1 MTRNRDERGEI
12 TVVAAP
18 MFAGKSSR
26 VIAEADRYQRA
37 GMKLL
42 VFKHPL
48 DDRYSGVSQIN
59 SHDGRSVS
67 CEASSN
73 LSMIYDRVL
82 AEDADVVI
90 IDEAQFYIG
99 NDDLF
104 VALIEQLAS
113 DGRIVILAGLELD
126 FRGEGFGPMPQ
137 LLAHA
142 DKVEKLTAV
151 CVKCGSLDANRTQRI
166 INGVPARYDDPI
178 VLVGAEEAYEAR
190 CAKCHTVPGKPSFGE
205 LLNQIT

>member
-12 TVVAAP
+12 KVIAAP

-26 VIAEADRYQRA
+26 VIAEVDRYWRA
-37 GMKLL
+37 RMKVK

-59 SHDGRSVS
+59 SHDGRSVACDANS
-67 CEASSN
+67 D
-73 LSMIYDRVL
+73 LKYIYESVL

-99 NDDLF
+99 SDELF
-104 VALIEQLAS
+104 VALVEQLAS

-151 CVKCGSLDANRTQRI
+151 CVNCGSLDANRTQRI

-190 CAKCHTVPGKPSFGE
+190 CAKCHTVPGKPSFVE
-205 LLNQIT
+205 LLNQVI